1 MRVLIAE
8 DDPISRRLLERTLS
22 KWNYEVV
29 VTCDGDEAWKLLRR
43 ADSPKLAIL
52 DWMMPGTS
60 GVDVCRKLRR
70 LTGREY
76 VYIILLTAKGNRD
89 DLVEGMDAG
98 ADDYIVKPFDAREL
112 HVRVRA
118 AQRIID
124 LQAELIAARE
134 ALRVQATRDALTGLW
149 NRAAIFDILRRELAR
164 ARRKETYV
172 AVLMADV
179 DHFKKVNDTYGHQAG
194 DAVLRDV
201 AGRMESV
208 VRDYDAV
215 GRYGGEE
222 FLIVSSECDL
232 THGVELAERV
242 RERIASKPF
251 ATPAGQLN
259 ATISLGVAAVRGPE
273 HLDGDALVRAA
284 DEALYQAK
292 QAGRNRTIL
301 AQTGPVAS
309 PG

>member
-1 MRVLIAE
+1 MRILIAE

-22 KWNYEVV
+22 RWDYEVL
-29 VTCDGDEAWKLLRR
+29 VTCDGDEAWQLLRQ
-43 ADSPKLAIL
+43 ADSPRLAIL

-60 GVDVCRKLRR
+60 GVDLCRKLRR

-76 VYIILLTAKGNRD
+76 VYIILLTARGQRD

-149 NRAAIFDILRRELAR
+149 NRSAIFDILRRELAR
-164 ARRKETYV
+164 AKRKKTPV
-172 AVLMADV
+172 AVLMGDV
-179 DHFKKVNDTYGHQAG
+179 DHFKKVNDTYGHQVG
-194 DAVLRDV
+194 DIILREV
-201 AGRMESV
+201 ASRMEAV

-232 THGVELAERV
+232 TRGAELAERV
-242 RERIASKPF
+242 RGRIASDPF
-251 ATPAGQLN
+251 PTTAGQLN
-259 ATISLGVAAVRGPE
+259 VTISLGIAASAEADR
-273 HLDGDALVRAA
+273 LDGDALVRAA

-292 QAGRNRTIL
+292 EAGRNRAVA
-301 AQTGPVAS
+301 AQLPPVAS
-309 PG
+309 AG